1 MTGRRESTTVST
13 TLTIGPEERQ
23 QHRQAC
29 KHPKRNGVRH
39 AEQQKGGH
47 INHGLDN
54 NNPHITAHPCLELEK
69 APLINFW
76 KVSSLV
82 VGSQEVSNKLCTR

>member
-1 MTGRRESTTVST
+1 MAGHHASTH
-13 TLTIGPEERQ
+13 GEHHADHRPQERQ

-54 NNPHITAHPCLELEK
+54 NNPHITAHPCLELEED
-69 APLINFW
+69 
-76 KVSSLV
+76 LV
-82 VGSQEVSNKLCTR
+82 DHLRGAL